1 MSVTALETT
10 QTTTPSP
17 LPPGVERHG
26 RSLRINFMYRG
37 KRCREVVE
45 RGQFDELSIAMAARL
60 RQQVVDAIAEGRF
73 DYQKRFPDSTT
84 AKRMLEKEVGQER
97 AVSAEHAPK
106 NIRDMTVAEGVEA
119 WLMTQSS
126 AKSKSTAINY
136 RSRARH
142 VLQRFGGRRLADVTT
157 QELQQ
162 LRNQLVRSKANPKGL
177 SPKTANDVL
186 TVVRGVW
193 EDARKN
199 DITLSNRADG
209 ITNHRMEA
217 KSIADPFDLDE
228 MQKLLW
234 ADPQNMASARMVV
247 CNCWLGLS
255 RSELVALAVEDID
268 LPRRKISVRRAFVQG
283 EHKAPKVL
291 SRAREIDVLEPAVDL
306 LCQILTDAQ
315 HAPLEEIEVTHLDNL
330 TIGKEQV
337 RLLFRNPRTGM
348 PWSQSALDRWF
359 KTHTEKAGVRYR
371 GVNQSRHTFASR
383 ALSNF
388 AEPQW
393 LIRQLGHTDDQMLK
407 NHYGKWMPS
416 EMDAA
421 SSAVMALD
429 KVLSDKWDKH
439 RNQPNAEV
447 EARRAHVA

>member
-1 MSVTALETT
+1 
-10 QTTTPSP
+10 
-17 LPPGVERHG
+17 
-26 RSLRINFMYRG
+26 MYRG

-73 DYQKRFPDSTT
+73 DYSKRFPDSTT
-84 AKRMLEKEVGQER
+84 AKRLLAMEVAQEQ
-97 AVSAEHAPK
+97 AVSAEHAPN
-106 NIRDMTVAEGVEA
+106 NIHHMTVAEGVEA
-119 WLMTQSS
+119 WLKTQSS
-126 AKSKSTAINY
+126 GKSKSTAFNY

-142 VLQRFGGRRLADVTT
+142 VLQRFGDRRLADVTT

-162 LRNQLVRSKANPKGL
+162 FRNQLVRSRANPAGL
-177 SPKTANDVL
+177 SPKSANDVL

-209 ITNHRMEA
+209 ITNHRIEA

-234 ADPQNMASARMVV
+234 ADPQNIASARMVV

-306 LCQILTDAQ
+306 LRQILTDAQ

-330 TIGKEQV
+330 TIGKKQV

-359 KTHTEKAGVRYR
+359 KKHTEKAGVRYR
-371 GVNQSRHTFASR
+371 GINQSRHTFASR

-393 LIRQLGHTDDQMLK
+393 IIRQLGHTDDQMLK

-416 EMDAA
+416 EMTAV
-421 SSAVMALD
+421 SSAVMTLD

>member
-1 MSVTALETT
+1 
-10 QTTTPSP
+10 
-17 LPPGVERHG
+17 
-26 RSLRINFMYRG
+26 MYRG

-60 RQQVVDAIAEGRF
+60 RQQVVDAITEGRF
-73 DYQKRFPDSTT
+73 DYSKRFPDSTT
-84 AKRMLEKEVGQER
+84 AKRLLAMEVGQEQ
-97 AVSAEHAPK
+97 AVSTEHAHE
-106 NIRDMTVAEGVEA
+106 NIRHMTVAEGVEA

-126 AKSKSTAINY
+126 GKSKSTAINY

-142 VLQRFGGRRLADVTT
+142 VLLSFGDRRLVDVTT

-162 LRNQLVRSKANPKGL
+162 FRNQLVRSRANPAGL
-177 SPKTANDVL
+177 SPKSANDVL

-209 ITNHRMEA
+209 ITNHRIEA

-234 ADPQNMASARMVV
+234 ADPQNIASARMVV

-306 LCQILTDAQ
+306 LCQILIDAQ
-315 HAPLEEIEVTHLDNL
+315 HAPIEEIEVTHLDNL

-337 RLLFRNPRTGM
+337 RLLFRNPRTDM
-348 PWSQSALDRWF
+348 PWSPSALDRWF
-359 KTHTEKAGVRYR
+359 KKHTAKAGVRYR

-393 LIRQLGHTDDQMLK
+393 LIRQLGHTDDQMLR

-416 EMDAA
+416 EMTAA

-429 KVLSDKWDKH
+429 KALSDKWNEH
-439 RNQPNAEV
+439 RDQPNAEVEVEVEVEV
-447 EARRAHVA
+447 EARRAHLA